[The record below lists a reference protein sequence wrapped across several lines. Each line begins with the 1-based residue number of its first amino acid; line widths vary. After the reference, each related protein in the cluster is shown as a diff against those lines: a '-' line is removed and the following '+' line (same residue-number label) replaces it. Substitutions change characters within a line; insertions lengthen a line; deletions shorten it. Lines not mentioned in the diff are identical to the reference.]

1 MNSIEVEVRPR
12 SPFRLPGMT
21 GGDRLVRKAGPG
33 FERMLVIDGAPV
45 LARVRPAGHGTYRF
59 GAEGIDPARVTG
71 PGAGRLVEADQD
83 RLLEATA
90 RMRFAL
96 GIDLDLAPL
105 RELYGDDPLLA
116 PAITGHTPGRPQRR
130 PDPWEALLWAITEQ
144 LIEYRR
150 AAAIQRTMIR
160 KWGLSLDCRP
170 RPAGRARWDDFL
182 HTVPSPE
189 AIAGAA
195 PAELESCDLS
205 PRRAIAMIKVA
216 REVASGRCSPADPDG
231 DRRLLAISEIGP
243 WTIACLGL
251 RGRGDPD
258 ALLAGDLG
266 QVKLVGYLTGLGR
279 NAEIEEVEAYYE
291 RYRPWRGLVGE
302 YLLSAQGRPLHGPGN
317 TARIRRGRRTLPRA
331 A

>member
-1 MNSIEVEVRPR
+1 
-12 SPFRLPGMT
+12 MT
-21 GGDRLVRKAGPG
+21 GGDRLVRKTGAG
-33 FERMLVIDGAPV
+33 FERLLIVDGAPV
-45 LARVRPAGHGTYRF
+45 LARVRPAMGGLVRF
-59 GAEGIDPARVTG
+59 SAEPVDPSAVIG
-71 PGAGRLVEADQD
+71 PGAERLVAADED
-83 RLLEATA
+83 RLFEAIT
-90 RMRFAL
+90 RMRFAIA
-96 GIDLDLAPL
+96 IDLDLTPL
-105 RELYGDDPLLA
+105 RDLFGDDELLA
-116 PAITGHTPGRPQRR
+116 PAITGLTPGRPQRR
-130 PDPWEALLWAITEQ
+130 PEPWEALLWAITEQ

-150 AAAIQRTMIR
+150 AAAIQRRMIR
-160 KWGLSLDCRP
+160 KWGLCLDTRTRTTARP
-170 RPAGRARWDDFL
+170 RWDDFL

-216 REVASGRCSPADPDG
+216 REVASGRCRPHEAED

-279 NAEIEEVEAYYE
+279 NAEVEEVEAYYE

-302 YLLSAQGRPLHGPGN
+302 YLLFAQGRPLHGPGN
-317 TARIRRGRRTLPRA
+317 TARIRQGRRTYPRA